1 MLIAIAALSSTGS
14 ALNATL
20 FSAARLSN
28 QMVADDFLP
37 NRLRGSEGSEPTR
50 MLILLGVLTA
60 ALVVLWS
67 LNAISSFASLSL
79 ITIFGAVSALAFTRR
94 ESAVTALVP
103 AIGATGAT
111 AAATALLHH
120 LYTAERGVFVTVVV
134 LAAAVVAV
142 EALYFE
148 RDRIESE
155 IADIGEV
162 I

>member
-1 MLIAIAALSSTGS
+1 
-14 ALNATL
+14 
-20 FSAARLSN
+20 
-28 QMVADDFLP
+28 
-37 NRLRGSEGSEPTR
+37 

-60 ALVVLWS
+60 ALAVLES
-67 LNAISSFASLSL
+67 LNVISSFASLSL

-111 AAATALLHH
+111 AAATTALLHH

-155 IADIGEV
+155 IADIEEV

>member
-1 MLIAIAALSSTGS
+1 MLIAIAALFSTGS

-60 ALVVLWS
+60 ALVVLGS

-111 AAATALLHH
+111 AATALLHH

-155 IADIGEV
+155 IADIEEV